1 MILPSRNSGM
11 GTALIKTRLLF
22 ASDFHGNETVW
33 RKFLNSAK
41 IFDCNVLLCGG
52 DMTGKVMVPIIRR
65 AEGGHTATLMKKRY
79 RINEED
85 LQEFKKRVRTYSY
98 IPCECSEYAGCDIR
112 VSRAAVR

>member
-41 IFDCNVLLCGG
+41 IFNCNVLLCGG
-52 DMTGKVMVPIIRR
+52 DMTGKVMVPIIRHTD
-65 AEGGHTATLMKKRY
+65 GTYTATLMERRY
-79 RINEED
+79 RIRESD
-85 LQEFKKRVRTYSY
+85 LLDFKKQVRTYSY
-98 IPCECSEYAGCDIR
+98 IPYLWSEEEFKR
-112 VSRAAVR
+112 L

>member
-1 MILPSRNSGM
+1 MSS
-11 GTALIKTRLLF
+11 AVIKTRLLF

-65 AEGGHTATLMKKRY
+65 VEGGYTDTLMNKRY
-79 RINEED
+79 RIDEED
-85 LQEFKKRVRTYSY
+85 LQEFKKRERTYRY
-98 IPCECSEYAGCDIR
+98 IPYICPEEEHLYLKQLQE
-112 VSRAAVR
+112 AVA